1 MNLFKN
7 ILKKDNLYNK
17 NFLLKIISYYIFYI
31 LFYKKYILKN
41 NNDDNYDNNNNNN
54 KINQI
59 FRKKNLDLFNSKKN
73 ILNKIGYKN
82 SSIKANMLDLPSIN
96 GITKEII
103 PIELELL
110 NSIESNFTI
119 KPIIIYN
126 YKEDLILLDNKNKFI
141 KFSFNYKKDL
151 FYKIEFSFDL
161 ENVKNIIFI
170 CDNLTYNI
178 FKNNIFIKDVFNIKL
193 IIDNL
198 SFDIEEKEIT
208 FYIIFYNK
216 VILDQKDDILNNL
229 SVINYKNIKLKNISI
244 IVNEKVNILN
254 NNLIFLLNINN
265 NKYFPIYFDNLGDRV
280 NSSINTDMANLP
292 NINGLPK
299 EQNIRYKI
307 ENEKVYDANESY
319 FM

>member
-7 ILKKDNLYNK
+7 IFKKDNLYNK

-31 LFYKKYILKN
+31 LFYKKFILKN
-41 NNDDNYDNNNNNN
+41 NNNDDNNDNDD

-59 FRKKNLDLFNSKKN
+59 FRKKNLDLFDSKKN
-73 ILNKIGYKN
+73 ILNKMEYKN
-82 SSIKANMLDLPSIN
+82 SSKVNILDLPSIN
-96 GITKEII
+96 GITKEML
-103 PIELELL
+103 PIELELF
-110 NSIESNFTI
+110 NNIDSNVTK

-126 YKEDLILLDNKNKFI
+126 YKEDVILFDNKNKFLQ
-141 KFSFNYKKDL
+141 FSFNYRKDL
-151 FYKIEFSFDL
+151 FYKIEISFDL

-178 FKNNIFIKDVFNIKL
+178 FKNNIFIKNVSNIKL

-198 SFDIEEKEIT
+198 SFNIEEEEKEIT
-208 FYIIFYNK
+208 FYIVFYNK
-216 VILDQKDDILNNL
+216 VILDQKNDILNNL

-244 IVNEKVNILN
+244 IIHEKVNILN
-254 NNLIFLLNINN
+254 DNLIFLLNINN
-265 NKYFPIYFDNLGDRV
+265 NKYFPIYFDNLIDSV
-280 NSSINTDMANLP
+280 NSCMNSDML
-292 NINGLPK
+292 GLPK
-299 EQNIRYKI
+299 EQMIPYKI